1 MVKWQAKDTLAP
13 GKHTVEFEWKYD
25 GPGLGK
31 GGTGTLKVDGESV
44 DSHPM
49 PHSLGG
55 GLPWS
60 ETFSV
65 GIDTCTSVDEQD
77 YQVPFAFTG
86 KLNKLTVKLHP
97 KQMSAAETASTEK
110 KRRDAQ

>member
-1 MVKWQAKDTLAP
+1 MRRELNPEIAHAGTKKEP
-13 GKHTVEFEWKYD
+13 RGIRD

-31 GGTGTLKVDGESV
+31 GGTGTLKVDGNTV
-44 DSHPM
+44 DSHAM
-49 PHSLGG
+49 AHSLGG

-65 GIDTCTSVDEQD
+65 GIDTSTSVDEKD

-86 KLNKLTVKLHP
+86 KLNKLADKNTDKP
-97 KQMSAAETASTEK
+97 GE
-110 KRRDAQ
+110 